1 MQVTDSSETSVEIC
15 QTTQTTVRG
24 NGIVLLLLSYST
36 ACVVDKLNAIWISS
50 ECSIMWD
57 LIAGQF
63 VERV

>member
-1 MQVTDSSETSVEIC
+1 MQATDSSETSVEIC
-15 QTTQTTVRG
+15 QTTQNSVRG
-24 NGIVLLLLSYST
+24 NDKVLLPLSYSN

-57 LIAGQF
+57 LVTSQF